1 MESVD
6 IKSVG
11 CCDCSRREKT
21 PADTVRNLM
30 PGSLQGYWVALC
42 SDCAAISN
50 EWMPLGN
57 TMREWLGR
65 GGKMINVKKSIPANK
80 CVWCFEDGKETDA
93 PSNYEGVPLCKSH
106 HDHLSM
112 QFTYLSGEEL
122 MGWPETLAL
131 LKKYARE
138 KKITWTDV
146 RFV

>member
-21 PADTVRNLM
+21 PAETVCNLR
-30 PGSLQGYWVALC
+30 PDVPEGFWVALC
-42 SDCAAISN
+42 SDCAAVSKTWN
-50 EWMPLGN
+50 LTRDMC
-57 TMREWLGR
+57 EWLER
-65 GGKMINVKKSIPANK
+65 GGKTTTVEKPIPANK

-138 KKITWTDV
+138 KKMTWTDV
-146 RFV
+146 RFI